1 VVGPGSAALGRE
13 IGAGELTVQ
22 LAADAAE
29 RLRALSR

>member
-1 VVGPGSAALGRE
+1 MGRKMNRE
-13 IGAGELTVQ
+13 IGAGELTVE